1 MKENSSMAKSRP
13 YVILSAAMSID
24 GKIASRKG
32 RSNLSSKKDL
42 IRVHKLRKT
51 ADAILVGKNT
61 INVDDPLLTV
71 RYVKG
76 KNPIRIILDPKG
88 SLSIKSKV
96 IQTAKQIPTM
106 LVVSENASRKVE
118 RFVTKGVQVIRCGKN
133 RINLKKLLEILGK
146 KGIKRIVV
154 EGGGTTNW
162 YFFKEKLVDEII
174 ITITPFVLG
183 GITAISLVEGIGF
196 GEIPKSYKLKNIKK
210 IKNEIVLHYVS

>member
-1 MKENSSMAKSRP
+1 MAKSRP

-51 ADAILVGKNT
+51 VDAILVGKNT

-88 SLSIKSKV
+88 SLSTKSRV
-96 IQTAKQIPTM
+96 IQTAKKIPTI
-106 LVVSENASRKVE
+106 LVMSENASRKVE
-118 RFVTKGVQVIRCGKN
+118 RFVTKGVQVIKCGTN
-133 RINLKKLLEILGK
+133 RIDLKKLLEILGK

-162 YFFKEKLVDEII
+162 YFFKEKLVDEIV
-174 ITITPFVLG
+174 ITITPYVLG
-183 GITAISLVEGIGF
+183 GTTAISLVDGTGF
-196 GEIPKSYKLKNIKK
+196 GEISKSYKLKNIEK
-210 IKNEIVLHYVS
+210 IQNEIVLHYVS